1 MQIKKHIAL
10 LLAFFLLI
18 SNSGLAF
25 NVHYCGEKIA
35 AISSVFSDEEVCE
48 MLIKEEK
55 SSELNILQTKADEMT
70 RKLMMK
76 DLSDLGSFP
85 TVQSHLNKLI
95 DLGWIER
102 RDDETDKRAVL
113 LVVAPRARQALH
125 AISKGLHEWY
135 EIIGRRMTSF
145 IAQIS
150 AWTMFLEQAIPLC
163 MI

>member
-1 MQIKKHIAL
+1 
-10 LLAFFLLI
+10 
-18 SNSGLAF
+18 
-25 NVHYCGEKIA
+25 
-35 AISSVFSDEEVCE
+35 
-48 MLIKEEK
+48 
-55 SSELNILQTKADEMT
+55 
-70 RKLMMK
+70 
-76 DLSDLGSFP
+76 
-85 TVQSHLNKLI
+85 LNKLI

-135 EIIGRRMTSF
+135 EIIGRRMTWF